1 MKRLGIGL
9 EIGAALL
16 LSPLVFWGGARGAL
30 ACFAALSLL
39 AALGVRRELD
49 GPMERLRSRTRGDS

>member
-9 EIGAALL
+9 EIGAAIL
-16 LSPLVFWGGARGAL
+16 LSPLVFWGGARGTL

-49 GPMERLRSRTRGDS
+49 GPLEHLSSRTRGES